1 MNLSKT
7 DIRQQKMAV
16 TDPDAVD
23 ALLLTARTGFLGLAD
38 GDDPYVVPLNFVWI
52 QSTVYFHGAAD
63 GRKARLLASPR
74 KATFTVCEDYGTIA
88 HPVPA
93 NTDTAYLSAMI
104 FGACH
109 PVSDL
114 NETVSVLQA
123 ILDKY
128 VPGYYDAPLPKG
140 HAESYRSSL
149 GSHALVYKLV
159 AERITAK
166 QSPADPDRMFFP
178 GRTRVE
184 DLKRQAA
191 NGGANHQM

>member
-23 ALLLTARTGFLGLAD
+23 ALLLAARTGFLGLAD

-74 KATFTVCEDYGTIA
+74 KATFTVCEDCGTIA

-93 NTDTAYLSAMI
+93 KTDTAYLSAMI

-114 NETVSVLQA
+114 NEAVRVLQA
-123 ILDKY
+123 LLDKY
-128 VPGYYDAPLPKG
+128 VPGYYESPLQKG
-140 HAESYRSSL
+140 HVDSYRSAL
-149 GSHALVYKLV
+149 DSHAQVYKLV
-159 AERITAK
+159 ADRITAK

-178 GRTRVE
+178 GRTRAG
-184 DLKRQAA
+184 DFKQ
-191 NGGANHQM
+191 NPS